1 MGFGLAL
8 IGRFKIWFYAAG
20 AIVVALGAAYLRGRS
35 AEAEAEHE
43 RELNEY
49 VETRKRMD
57 AVDSGDSPD
66 DAHAWLRARQQSK
79 RDL

>member
-8 IGRFKIWFYAAG
+8 VGRFKIWLYAAG
-20 AIVVALGAAYLRGRS
+20 AIVAALGVAYLRGRS
-35 AEAEAEHE
+35 AEAAAEHE

-49 VETRKRMD
+49 VETRKRID
-57 AVDSGDSPD
+57 GASVGD
-66 DAHAWLRARQQSK
+66 DAREWLRARAQSE

>member
-1 MGFGLAL
+1 MFILAKL
-8 IGRFKIWFYAAG
+8 KMYFVAAG
-20 AIVVALGAAYLRGRS
+20 AVIAALGVAYFRGRS
-35 AEAEAEHE
+35 SEAAAERE

-57 AVDSGDSPD
+57 TVDSGSDG
-66 DAHAWLRARQQSK
+66 DASRAWLRARQQSE

>member
-8 IGRFKIWFYAAG
+8 RFKLWLYAAG
-20 AIVVALGAAYLRGRS
+20 AALVAIVAAYLRGRS
-35 AEAEAEHE
+35 DEAGAEHE

-57 AVDSGDSPD
+57 NVDVF
-66 DAHAWLRARQQSK
+66 DAEQWLRERRDKRK

>member
-1 MGFGLAL
+1 MAQIKLWL
-8 IGRFKIWFYAAG
+8 SVIGAF
-20 AIVVALGAAYLRGRS
+20 VVALFGAYWRGKS
-35 AEAEAEHE
+35 DADNDAAE

-57 AVDSGDSPD
+57 AVDIGDA
-66 DAHAWLRARQQSK
+66 DAGREFLRERQSK

>member
-8 IGRFKIWFYAAG
+8 RFKLWLYAAG
-20 AIVVALGAAYLRGRS
+20 AALVAIGAAYLRGRS
-35 AEAEAEHE
+35 DEAGAEHE

-57 AVDSGDSPD
+57 GVTIDD
-66 DAHAWLRARQQSK
+66 DAKWLLERK
-79 RDL
+79 RKRNL

>member
-8 IGRFKIWFYAAG
+8 IGKFKIWFYAIGAALVAISWAYFRGKSDEAG
-20 AIVVALGAAYLRGRS
+20 A
-35 AEAEAEHE
+35 EHA

-57 AVDSGDSPD
+57 AVDITDVDG
-66 DAHAWLRARQQSK
+66 AREFLRGRQGK
-79 RDL
+79 

>member
-8 IGRFKIWFYAAG
+8 IGRFKIWLYAAG
-20 AIVVALGAAYLRGRS
+20 AIVVAIGAAYLRGKS
-35 AEAEAEHE
+35 DEAEAEHE

-49 VETRKRMD
+49 AQTIKRMD
-57 AVDSGDSPD
+57 AVDSGSDS
-66 DAHAWLRARQQSK
+66 DASRAWLRARQQSE

>member
-8 IGRFKIWFYAAG
+8 RFKLWLYAAG
-20 AIVVALGAAYLRGRS
+20 AALVAIGAAYLRGRS
-35 AEAEAEHE
+35 DEAGAEHE

-57 AVDSGDSPD
+57 NANPGDDVDF
-66 DAHAWLRARQQSK
+66 LLERK
-79 RDL
+79 RKRNL

>member
-8 IGRFKIWFYAAG
+8 RFKLWLYAAG
-20 AIVVALGAAYLRGRS
+20 AALVAIGAAYLRGRS
-35 AEAEAEHE
+35 DEAGAEHE

-57 AVDSGDSPD
+57 GVSIDD
-66 DAHAWLRARQQSK
+66 DAEWLHERK
-79 RDL
+79 RKRNL

>member
-8 IGRFKIWFYAAG
+8 IGRFKLWFYAAG
-20 AIVVALGAAYLRGRS
+20 AALVAIVAAYLRGRS
-35 AEAEAEHE
+35 DEAGAEHE

-57 AVDSGDSPD
+57 NANPGDDVDF
-66 DAHAWLRARQQSK
+66 LLERK
-79 RDL
+79 RKRNL

>member
-1 MGFGLAL
+1 MFILAKL
-8 IGRFKIWFYAAG
+8 KMYFVAAG
-20 AIVVALGAAYLRGRS
+20 AVIAALGVAYFRGRS
-35 AEAEAEHE
+35 SEAAAERE

-57 AVDSGDSPD
+57 TVDSGS
-66 DAHAWLRARQQSK
+66 DADASRAWLRARQQSE

>member
-1 MGFGLAL
+1 MFILAKL
-8 IGRFKIWFYAAG
+8 KMYLAAAG
-20 AIVVALGAAYLRGRS
+20 AVAVALGVAYLRGRS

-57 AVDSGDSPD
+57 TVDSGS
-66 DAHAWLRARQQSK
+66 DADASRAWLRARQQSE

>member
-1 MGFGLAL
+1 MFLFAKLKMYLA
-8 IGRFKIWFYAAG
+8 AAG
-20 AIVVALGAAYLRGRS
+20 AIIAALGVAYLRGRS

-57 AVDSGDSPD
+57 AVDSGGNPD
-66 DAHAWLRARQQSK
+66 DARAWLRSRQQSE

>member
-1 MGFGLAL
+1 MFILAKL
-8 IGRFKIWFYAAG
+8 KMYFVAAG
-20 AIVVALGAAYLRGRS
+20 AVVVALGVAYLRGRS
-35 AEAEAEHE
+35 SEAAAEHE

-57 AVDSGDSPD
+57 TVDSGSNA
-66 DAHAWLRARQQSK
+66 DASRAWLRARDQSK

>member
-8 IGRFKIWFYAAG
+8 IGRFKIWLYAAG
-20 AIVVALGAAYLRGRS
+20 AIIVALGAAYFRGRS
-35 AEAEAEHE
+35 SEAAAERE

-57 AVDSGDSPD
+57 TVDSGDSPD
-66 DAHAWLRARQQSK
+66 DAHAWLRERQQSK

>member
-8 IGRFKIWFYAAG
+8 IGRFKLWFYAAG
-20 AIVVALGAAYLRGRS
+20 AALVAIVAAYLRGRS
-35 AEAEAEHE
+35 DEAGAEHE

-57 AVDSGDSPD
+57 GVAIDD
-66 DAHAWLRARQQSK
+66 DAEWLHERK
-79 RDL
+79 RKRNL

>member
-1 MGFGLAL
+1 MFLFAKLKMYLA
-8 IGRFKIWFYAAG
+8 AAG
-20 AIVVALGAAYLRGRS
+20 AVIVALGVAYLRGRS
-35 AEAEAEHE
+35 AEAAAEHE

-57 AVDSGDSPD
+57 AVDSGDSPG
-66 DAHAWLRARQQSK
+66 DAHAWLREPQQSK

>member
-8 IGRFKIWFYAAG
+8 RFKLWFYAAG
-20 AIVVALGAAYLRGRS
+20 AALVAIAGAYLRGRS
-35 AEAEAEHE
+35 DEAGAEHE

-57 AVDSGDSPD
+57 KADPD
-66 DAHAWLRARQQSK
+66 DSLGFLRERKSK
-79 RDL
+79 RNL

>member
-8 IGRFKIWFYAAG
+8 IGRFKLWFYAAG
-20 AIVVALGAAYLRGRS
+20 AALVAIVAAYLRGRS
-35 AEAEAEHE
+35 DEAGAEHE

-57 AVDSGDSPD
+57 AVDPGDGLEFL
-66 DAHAWLRARQQSK
+66 HERKSK
-79 RDL
+79 RNL

>member
-1 MGFGLAL
+1 MFLFAKLKMYLA
-8 IGRFKIWFYAAG
+8 AAG
-20 AIVVALGAAYLRGRS
+20 AVAVALGVAYFRGRS
-35 AEAEAEHE
+35 AEAAAEHE

-57 AVDSGDSPD
+57 AVDSGNSPD
-66 DAHAWLRARQQSK
+66 DAHAWLHERQQSQ

>member
-8 IGRFKIWFYAAG
+8 IGRFKLWLYAAG
-20 AIVVALGAAYLRGRS
+20 AIIVALGAAYFRGRS
-35 AEAEAEHE
+35 SEAAAEHE

-57 AVDSGDSPD
+57 TVDSGSDG
-66 DAHAWLRARQQSK
+66 DASRAWLRARQQSE

>member
-1 MGFGLAL
+1 MFILAKL
-8 IGRFKIWFYAAG
+8 KMYFVAAG
-20 AIVVALGAAYLRGRS
+20 AVIAALGVAYFRGRS
-35 AEAEAEHE
+35 AEAAAERE

-66 DAHAWLRARQQSK
+66 DAHAWLRERQQSK
-79 RDL
+79 RDM

>member
-8 IGRFKIWFYAAG
+8 IGRFKTWLYAAG
-20 AIVVALGAAYLRGRS
+20 AVIAALGMAYFRGRS
-35 AEAEAEHE
+35 AEAAAEHE

-57 AVDSGDSPD
+57 AVDSGGSPD
-66 DAHAWLRARQQSK
+66 DAHAWLRERQQSK
-79 RDL
+79 RDM

>member
-1 MGFGLAL
+1 MGIWLAI
-8 IGRFKIWFYAAG
+8 IGRLGRAKIWVYAAG
-20 AIVVALGAAYLRGRS
+20 AALAAIVLAYWRGKSDEAA
-35 AEAEAEHE
+35 AEHE

-57 AVDSGDSPD
+57 GADPD
-66 DAHAWLRARQQSK
+66 DSVGFLLERKRK

>member
-1 MGFGLAL
+1 MFVLAKL
-8 IGRFKIWFYAAG
+8 KMYLYAAG
-20 AIVVALGAAYLRGRS
+20 AVVVALGAAYFRGRS
-35 AEAEAEHE
+35 SEAAAERE

-57 AVDSGDSPD
+57 TVDSGDSPD
-66 DAHAWLRARQQSK
+66 DAHAWLRERQQSK

>member
-1 MGFGLAL
+1 MFLFARLKMYLA
-8 IGRFKIWFYAAG
+8 AVVAG
-20 AIVVALGAAYLRGRS
+20 VVALGVAYFRGRS
-35 AEAEAEHE
+35 AETAAERE

-57 AVDSGDSPD
+57 AAGSGNSPD
-66 DAHAWLRARQQSK
+66 DARAWLRERQQSK

>member
-1 MGFGLAL
+1 MFLFAKLKMYLA
-8 IGRFKIWFYAAG
+8 AAG
-20 AIVVALGAAYLRGRS
+20 AVVVALGVAYFRGKS
-35 AEAEAEHE
+35 DEAEAEHE

-57 AVDSGDSPD
+57 AVDSGNNHD
-66 DAHAWLRARQQSK
+66 DAHAWLRKRQQSQ